1 MAKLP
6 YHLTLAGRYEYA
18 KHVVNIV
25 WLLTGKKPNPGTVK
39 AFSFLIAPHIS
50 VLQAA
55 YYDARFIILT
65 GDYS

>member
-25 WLLTGKKPNPGTVK
+25 WLLTGKKPNPHTVRC
-39 AFSFLIAPHIS
+39 FSYLINGLS
-50 VLQAA
+50 VLQSA
-55 YYDARFIILT
+55 YYDARFIVST
-65 GDYS
+65 GDYR